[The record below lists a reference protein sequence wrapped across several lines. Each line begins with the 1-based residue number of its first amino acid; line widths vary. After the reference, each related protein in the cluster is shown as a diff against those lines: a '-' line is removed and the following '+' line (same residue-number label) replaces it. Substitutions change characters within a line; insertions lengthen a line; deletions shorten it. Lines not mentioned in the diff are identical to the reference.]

1 MSPLVENEKAL
12 VFIVDDVAKNLQVLG
27 TILKQQNYKIAFATN
42 GKMALENIQ
51 NISPDLI
58 LLDVMMPELDGFEVC
73 KRLKADEKTRD
84 IPVIFLTAKTEIEDV
99 VNGFELGAVDYV
111 TKPFNA
117 TELLARVKTH
127 VELKR
132 SREKLQELVATKD
145 MFFSIIA
152 HDLRSPFA
160 TISAFISLI
169 AKYFGEIPKE
179 EIDELLESL
188 KETSDSTRELLDNL
202 LQWSRSQTGTIQFK
216 PELIAIGEMVKS
228 NLGLLTETAENKQIT
243 LKSKLD
249 FTGEIKID
257 KDMIN
262 LVIRNL
268 VTNALKFTPSGG
280 EITVA
285 TQKTDHTVEI
295 SVNDTG
301 VGIAPE
307 MIPRLFSVAD
317 KISTKGTAGEKG
329 SGLGLILCKEFVEKH
344 GGKLVVES
352 RVGEGSSF
360 KIQLPADGA

>member
-1 MSPLVENEKAL
+1 MESRVENDKAL
-12 VFIVDDVAKNLQVLG
+12 IFIVDDVAKNLQVLG
-27 TILKQQNYKIAFATN
+27 TILKRQNYKIAFATN
-42 GKMALENIQ
+42 GKQALENIN

-73 KRLKADEKTRD
+73 KRLKADEKTKD

-169 AKYFGEIPKE
+169 SKYFGKIPKE

-202 LQWSRSQTGTIQFK
+202 LQWSRSQTGTIQFS
-216 PELIAIGEMVKS
+216 PEMVAVGEMIKT
-228 NLGLLTETAENKQIT
+228 NLGLLTETAENKKIS
-243 LKSKLD
+243 LKPRLD

-257 KDMIN
+257 KDMID

-268 VTNALKFTPSGG
+268 VINALKFTPSGG

-285 TQKTDHTVEI
+285 TQKTDGTVEI

-307 MIPRLFSVAD
+307 MIPKLFSVAD
-317 KISTKGTAGEKG
+317 KISTVGTAGEKG

-344 GGKLVVES
+344 SGKLVVES

-360 KIQLPADGA
+360 RIQLPANGS

>member
-1 MSPLVENEKAL
+1 MNNITDEEKAL
-12 VFIVDDVAKNLQVLG
+12 VFIVDDIAKNLQVLG
-27 TILKQQNYKIAFATN
+27 TILKQHNYKIAFATN
-42 GKMALENIQ
+42 GKQALENIN

-58 LLDVMMPELDGFEVC
+58 LLDVMMPDLDGFEVC
-73 KRLKADEKTRD
+73 KRLKADEKTKE

-117 TELLARVKTH
+117 TELLARVNTH
-127 VELKR
+127 VELRRTRK
-132 SREKLQELVATKD
+132 KLQALVATKD

-179 EIDELLESL
+179 ELDELLDSL
-188 KETSDSTRELLDNL
+188 KETSESTRELLDNL
-202 LQWSRSQTGTIQFK
+202 LHWSRSQMGTIQFN
-216 PELIAIGEMVKS
+216 PETIAVEEIIKT
-228 NLGLLTETAENKQIT
+228 NLNLLTETAENKNIS
-243 LKSKLD
+243 LKSRLD
-249 FTGEIKID
+249 FIGKIKID
-257 KDMIN
+257 IDMIN
-262 LVIRNL
+262 LVLRNL
-268 VTNALKFTPSGG
+268 MTNALKFTPSGG

-307 MIPRLFSVAD
+307 IIPKLFSVAN
-317 KISTKGTAGEKG
+317 KISTNGTSGEKG
-329 SGLGLILCKEFVEKH
+329 TGLGLILCKEFIEKH
-344 GGKLVVES
+344 SGKLVVES
-352 RVGEGSSF
+352 QVGKGSSF
-360 KIQLPADGA
+360 KIQLPANGS